1 MTCFMKHLEIL
12 ASFYFVEG
20 LREEGTGL
28 AIVACALLVGGFFI
42 WRVTRLLKKDAA
54 EELERERHGENIP

>member
-1 MTCFMKHLEIL
+1 MKHLEVL

-20 LREEGTGL
+20 LREEAGGL
-28 AIVACALLVGGFFI
+28 AIVACALLIGAFFL
-42 WRVTRLLKKDAA
+42 WRMTRFLKKDAA

>member
-1 MTCFMKHLEIL
+1 
-12 ASFYFVEG
+12 
-20 LREEGTGL
+20 
-28 AIVACALLVGGFFI
+28 VACALLVGGFFI

>member
-1 MTCFMKHLEIL
+1 MKHLEIP
-12 ASFYFVEG
+12 ASLYFVEG
-20 LREEGTGL
+20 LREEAGGL

>member
-1 MTCFMKHLEIL
+1 MKHLEIL
-12 ASFYFVEG
+12 ASLYFVEG
-20 LREEGTGL
+20 LREEAGGL

-54 EELERERHGENIP
+54 EELERERHGEKIP

>member
-1 MTCFMKHLEIL
+1 MKHLEIL
-12 ASFYFVEG
+12 ASLYFVEG
-20 LREEGTGL
+20 LREEAGGL

>member
-1 MTCFMKHLEIL
+1 MKYFEIL
-12 ASFYFVEG
+12 ANLYFVEG
-20 LREEGTGL
+20 LRQEAGGL
-28 AIVACALLVGGFFI
+28 AIVACALLAGGFFI